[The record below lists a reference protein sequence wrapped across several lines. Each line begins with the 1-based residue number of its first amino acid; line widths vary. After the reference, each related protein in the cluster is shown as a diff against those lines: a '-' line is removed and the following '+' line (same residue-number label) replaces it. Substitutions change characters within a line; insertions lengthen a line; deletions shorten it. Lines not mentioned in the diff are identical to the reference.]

1 MTMTWLQALKAHNRG
16 KGAFC
21 IPRRGSVEHAHVLAM
36 MRGGVSTGP
45 GPRARK
51 LTRGEET
58 FHKAIVHIEHS
69 DALARLARKARPLS
83 RRGI

>member
-1 MTMTWLQALKAHNRG
+1 MTWLQALKAHNRG

-36 MRGGVSTGP
+36 MRGGVSAGP

-51 LTRGEET
+51 LTRGEER
-58 FHKAIVHIEHS
+58 FNKAIVHIEHS

-83 RRGI
+83 QRGI

>member
-1 MTMTWLQALKAHNRG
+1 MTWLQALKAHNRG

-21 IPRRGSVEHAHVLAM
+21 IPRRGSAGHAHVLAM
-36 MRGGVSTGP
+36 MRGGVSAVP